1 MEVFGYFASFGVGL
15 ILGMIGS
22 GGSILSIPILVYLFS
37 FDIVLSTAYSLFIVG
52 ITSLVGTVQRHR
64 TQMVNFTVGIFF
76 GIPSLTTIFITRKW
90 IVPAIPDIIF
100 QSEHFAFSKR
110 FLLLGSLSCFMML
123 AALIMIVKKPYTREY
138 LEGELNKG
146 LVMLQGL
153 FCGFLSGF
161 VGIGGGFIIVP
172 ALVIL
177 AKLPFKS
184 AVGTALF
191 IIAVNSMV
199 GFLGDALNYSIDWF
213 FLLSIAT
220 LSVLGIIIGNLA
232 SRKLPTLQL
241 RKSFGWFTLAMGVFI
256 LIREFSV
263 L

>member
-37 FDIVLSTAYSLFIVG
+37 FDVVLSTAYSLFIVG
-52 ITSLVGTVQRHR
+52 VTSIIGTVQRHR
-64 TQMVNFTVGIFF
+64 DKMVNFTVGILF

-90 IVPAIPDIIF
+90 IVPSIPDVLY
-100 QSEHFAFSKR
+100 QSEHFILSR
-110 FLLLGSLSCFMML
+110 RLLLLGSLSCFMIL

-138 LEGELNKG
+138 LEGERNKG
-146 LVMLQGL
+146 FLLLQGL
-153 FCGFLSGF
+153 FCGFMSGF

-199 GFLGDALNYSIDWF
+199 GFFGDVLNYGIDWV
-213 FLLSIAT
+213 FLVSIAA
-220 LSVLGIIIGNLA
+220 LSVAGIIIGNLV

-241 RKSFGWFTLAMGVFI
+241 RKSFGWFTLAMGIFI
-256 LIREFSV
+256 LVREFTFK
-263 L
+263 